1 MNDSATRLKYLSGF
15 GAHRESEAVEG
26 ALPVG
31 QNSPQRPAFGLY
43 AEQLS
48 GSAFTAPRSQNLRS
62 WLYRLRPAAMHAP
75 FAPMPASA
83 WATAGHAEAEATPDR
98 LRWMPLAQPAPGTDF
113 LDGLAA
119 RLMKQQTPLGA
130 YLDPIA
136 DKLLVITSFIVLG
149 VIDGVPMWLAI
160 IVVSRDVLII
170 TGYGII
176 VFLTDERPEVNP
188 SLIGKWSTL
197 LQLFTLGVAL
207 ALLHNPK
214 LMNPWMRDIFIG
226 STAVLTVLSG
236 VQYIYRGFLW
246 LQNKA
251 PSISRIS

>member
-1 MNDSATRLKYLSGF
+1 MLNLPNFLTLVRILSIPFFLVFLSYHRYL
-15 GAHRESEAVEG
+15 EALIIFIIG
-26 ALPVG
+26 G
-31 QNSPQRPAFGLY
+31 I
-43 AEQLS
+43 
-48 GSAFTAPRSQNLRS
+48 
-62 WLYRLRPAAMHAP
+62 
-75 FAPMPASA
+75 
-83 WATAGHAEAEATPDR
+83 
-98 LRWMPLAQPAPGTDF
+98 TDF

-149 VIDGVPMWLAI
+149 VIGGIPMWLAI

-170 TGYGII
+170 TGYAIM
-176 VFLTDERPEVNP
+176 VFLTDERPEVKP
-188 SLIGKWSTL
+188 SLIGKFSTL

-207 ALLHNPK
+207 ALLHEPK
-214 LMNPWMRDIFIG
+214 LMNLWLRDLFIG
-226 STAVLTVLSG
+226 STALATVLSG
-236 VQYIYRGFLW
+236 VQYVYRGFLW

>member
-1 MNDSATRLKYLSGF
+1 METVRQRMLNLPNFLTLVRILSIPFFLVYLSY
-15 GAHRESEAVEG
+15 HRYLEALIIFIIG
-26 ALPVG
+26 G
-31 QNSPQRPAFGLY
+31 I
-43 AEQLS
+43 
-48 GSAFTAPRSQNLRS
+48 
-62 WLYRLRPAAMHAP
+62 
-75 FAPMPASA
+75 
-83 WATAGHAEAEATPDR
+83 
-98 LRWMPLAQPAPGTDF
+98 TDF

-119 RLMKQQTPLGA
+119 RLMKQETPLGA

-149 VIDGVPMWLAI
+149 VIGGIPMWLAI

-170 TGYGII
+170 TGYSIM
-176 VFLTDERPEVNP
+176 VFLTDERPEVKP
-188 SLIGKWSTL
+188 SLIGKFSTL

-214 LMNPWMRDIFIG
+214 LMNPWMRDLFIG
-226 STAVLTVLSG
+226 STALATVLSG

>member
-1 MNDSATRLKYLSGF
+1 MLNLPNFLTLIRILSIPFFLVYLSY
-15 GAHRESEAVEG
+15 HRYLEALIIFIIG
-26 ALPVG
+26 G
-31 QNSPQRPAFGLY
+31 I
-43 AEQLS
+43 
-48 GSAFTAPRSQNLRS
+48 
-62 WLYRLRPAAMHAP
+62 
-75 FAPMPASA
+75 
-83 WATAGHAEAEATPDR
+83 
-98 LRWMPLAQPAPGTDF
+98 TDF

-149 VIDGVPMWLAI
+149 LIGGVPMWLAI

-176 VFLTDERPEVNP
+176 IFLTDERPEVKP
-188 SLIGKWSTL
+188 SLIGKFSTL

-207 ALLHNPK
+207 ALLHSPM
-214 LMNPWMRDIFIG
+214 LMDPWMRDIFIG
-226 STAVLTVLSG
+226 STAVLTVVSG
-236 VQYIYRGFLW
+236 VQYIYRGFVW

>member
-1 MNDSATRLKYLSGF
+1 MLNLPNFLTLIRILSIPFFLVYLSY
-15 GAHRESEAVEG
+15 HRYLEALIIFIIGGV
-26 ALPVG
+26 
-31 QNSPQRPAFGLY
+31 
-43 AEQLS
+43 
-48 GSAFTAPRSQNLRS
+48 
-62 WLYRLRPAAMHAP
+62 
-75 FAPMPASA
+75 
-83 WATAGHAEAEATPDR
+83 
-98 LRWMPLAQPAPGTDF
+98 TDF

-149 VIDGVPMWLAI
+149 LIGGIPMWLAI

-170 TGYGII
+170 TGYGIM
-176 VFLTDERPEVNP
+176 VFLTDERPEVKP
-188 SLIGKWSTL
+188 SLIGKFSTL

-207 ALLHNPK
+207 ALLHNAA
-214 LMNPWMRDIFIG
+214 LMNPLMRDIFIG

>member
-1 MNDSATRLKYLSGF
+1 MLNLPNFLTLIRILSIPFFLVYLSY
-15 GAHRESEAVEG
+15 HRYLEALIIFIIGGV
-26 ALPVG
+26 
-31 QNSPQRPAFGLY
+31 
-43 AEQLS
+43 
-48 GSAFTAPRSQNLRS
+48 
-62 WLYRLRPAAMHAP
+62 
-75 FAPMPASA
+75 
-83 WATAGHAEAEATPDR
+83 
-98 LRWMPLAQPAPGTDF
+98 TDF

-119 RLMKQQTPLGA
+119 RLMKQQTALGA

-149 VIDGVPMWLAI
+149 LIGGIPMWLAI
-160 IVVSRDVLII
+160 IVVSRDILII

-176 VFLTDERPEVNP
+176 VFLTDERPEVKP

-207 ALLHNPK
+207 ALLHNPN
-214 LMNPWMRDIFIG
+214 LMNPWMGDLFIG

-236 VQYIYRGFLW
+236 VQYIYRGFVW

-251 PSISRIS
+251 PSIGRVS

>member
-1 MNDSATRLKYLSGF
+1 MLNLPNFLTLIRILSIPFFLVYLSY
-15 GAHRESEAVEG
+15 HRYLEALIIFIIGGV
-26 ALPVG
+26 
-31 QNSPQRPAFGLY
+31 
-43 AEQLS
+43 
-48 GSAFTAPRSQNLRS
+48 
-62 WLYRLRPAAMHAP
+62 
-75 FAPMPASA
+75 
-83 WATAGHAEAEATPDR
+83 
-98 LRWMPLAQPAPGTDF
+98 TDF

-149 VIDGVPMWLAI
+149 VIGGIPMWLAI

-176 VFLTDERPEVNP
+176 VFLTDERPEVKP
-188 SLIGKWSTL
+188 SLIGKFSTL

-207 ALLHNPK
+207 ALLHQPK
-214 LMNPWMRDIFIG
+214 LMDPWMRDLFIG
-226 STAVLTVLSG
+226 ATAVATVLSG
-236 VQYIYRGFLW
+236 VQYIYRGFVW

>member
-1 MNDSATRLKYLSGF
+1 MLNLPNFLTLIRILSIPFFLVYLSY
-15 GAHRESEAVEG
+15 HRYLEALIIFIIGGV
-26 ALPVG
+26 
-31 QNSPQRPAFGLY
+31 
-43 AEQLS
+43 
-48 GSAFTAPRSQNLRS
+48 
-62 WLYRLRPAAMHAP
+62 
-75 FAPMPASA
+75 
-83 WATAGHAEAEATPDR
+83 
-98 LRWMPLAQPAPGTDF
+98 TDF

-149 VIDGVPMWLAI
+149 VIGGIPMWLAI

-176 VFLTDERPEVNP
+176 VFLTDERPEVKP
-188 SLIGKWSTL
+188 SLIGKFSTL

-207 ALLHNPK
+207 ALLHQPK
-214 LMNPWMRDIFIG
+214 LMDPWMRNLFIG
-226 STAVLTVLSG
+226 ATAVATVLSG
-236 VQYIYRGFLW
+236 VQYIYRGFVW

>member
-1 MNDSATRLKYLSGF
+1 MLNLPNFLTLIRILSIPFFLVYLSY
-15 GAHRESEAVEG
+15 HRYLEALIIFIIG
-26 ALPVG
+26 G
-31 QNSPQRPAFGLY
+31 I
-43 AEQLS
+43 
-48 GSAFTAPRSQNLRS
+48 
-62 WLYRLRPAAMHAP
+62 
-75 FAPMPASA
+75 
-83 WATAGHAEAEATPDR
+83 
-98 LRWMPLAQPAPGTDF
+98 TDF

-149 VIDGVPMWLAI
+149 VIGGIPMWLAI

-170 TGYGII
+170 TGYAIM
-176 VFLTDERPEVNP
+176 VFLTDERPEVKP
-188 SLIGKWSTL
+188 SLIGKFSTL

-207 ALLHNPK
+207 ALLHDPK
-214 LMNPWMRDIFIG
+214 LMNLWLRDLFIG
-226 STAVLTVLSG
+226 STALATVLSG
-236 VQYIYRGFLW
+236 VQYVYRGFLW

>member
-1 MNDSATRLKYLSGF
+1 MLNLPNFLTLIRILSIPFFLVYLSY
-15 GAHRESEAVEG
+15 HRYLEALIIFIIGGV
-26 ALPVG
+26 
-31 QNSPQRPAFGLY
+31 
-43 AEQLS
+43 
-48 GSAFTAPRSQNLRS
+48 
-62 WLYRLRPAAMHAP
+62 
-75 FAPMPASA
+75 
-83 WATAGHAEAEATPDR
+83 
-98 LRWMPLAQPAPGTDF
+98 TDF

-149 VIDGVPMWLAI
+149 LIGGVPMWLAI

-176 VFLTDERPEVNP
+176 VFLTDERPEVKP
-188 SLIGKWSTL
+188 SLIGKFSTL

-207 ALLHNPK
+207 ALLHSPM
-214 LMNPWMRDIFIG
+214 LMDPWMRDIFIG
-226 STAVLTVLSG
+226 STAVLTVVSG
-236 VQYIYRGFLW
+236 VQYIYRGFVW

>member
-1 MNDSATRLKYLSGF
+1 MLNLPNFLTLIRILSIPFFLVYLSY
-15 GAHRESEAVEG
+15 HRYLEALIIFIIG
-26 ALPVG
+26 G
-31 QNSPQRPAFGLY
+31 I
-43 AEQLS
+43 
-48 GSAFTAPRSQNLRS
+48 
-62 WLYRLRPAAMHAP
+62 
-75 FAPMPASA
+75 
-83 WATAGHAEAEATPDR
+83 
-98 LRWMPLAQPAPGTDF
+98 TDF

-149 VIDGVPMWLAI
+149 VIGGIPMWLAI
-160 IVVSRDVLII
+160 TVVSRDVLII

-176 VFLTDERPEVNP
+176 VFLTDERPEVKP
-188 SLIGKWSTL
+188 SLIGKFSTL
-197 LQLFTLGVAL
+197 LQLLTLGVAL

-214 LMNPWMRDIFIG
+214 LMNPWMRDVFIG

-236 VQYIYRGFLW
+236 VQYIYRGFVW

>member
-1 MNDSATRLKYLSGF
+1 MLNLPNFLTLIRILSIPFFLVYLSY
-15 GAHRESEAVEG
+15 HRYLEALIIFIIG
-26 ALPVG
+26 G
-31 QNSPQRPAFGLY
+31 I
-43 AEQLS
+43 
-48 GSAFTAPRSQNLRS
+48 
-62 WLYRLRPAAMHAP
+62 
-75 FAPMPASA
+75 
-83 WATAGHAEAEATPDR
+83 
-98 LRWMPLAQPAPGTDF
+98 TDF

-149 VIDGVPMWLAI
+149 LIGGVPMWLAI

-176 VFLTDERPEVNP
+176 VFLTDERPEVKP
-188 SLIGKWSTL
+188 SLIGKFSTL

-207 ALLHNPK
+207 ALLHSPM
-214 LMNPWMRDIFIG
+214 LMDPWMRDIFIG
-226 STAVLTVLSG
+226 STAVLTVVSG
-236 VQYIYRGFLW
+236 VQYIYRGFVW

>member
-1 MNDSATRLKYLSGF
+1 MLNLPNFLTLIRILSIPFFLVYLSY
-15 GAHRESEAVEG
+15 HRYLEALIIFIIGGV
-26 ALPVG
+26 
-31 QNSPQRPAFGLY
+31 
-43 AEQLS
+43 
-48 GSAFTAPRSQNLRS
+48 
-62 WLYRLRPAAMHAP
+62 
-75 FAPMPASA
+75 
-83 WATAGHAEAEATPDR
+83 
-98 LRWMPLAQPAPGTDF
+98 TDF

-136 DKLLVITSFIVLG
+136 DKLLVITSFVVLG
-149 VIDGVPMWLAI
+149 VIGGVPMWLAI

-176 VFLTDERPEVNP
+176 VFLTDERPEVRP
-188 SLIGKWSTL
+188 SLIGKFSTL

-207 ALLHNPK
+207 ALLHNPT
-214 LMNPWMRDIFIG
+214 LMNPWMRDLFIG
-226 STAVLTVLSG
+226 CTAVATVLSG
-236 VQYIYRGFLW
+236 VQYIYRGFVW